1 MTKKSGVMKSQ
12 KLVKWMES
20 VSRHTLERDTILQA
34 DFPH

>member
-20 VSRHTLERDTILQA
+20 VSRRNPRARYDSA
-34 DFPH
+34 R